1 MYLNM
6 FGGSGLLHILA
17 GHPRVVAAFG
27 LVGAVGLLASPVGPG
42 TYRGTGKY
50 ASAIERVI
58 HDQGTN
64 TIVANAER
72 QAAGEVSGTREQLEP
87 LVQHTISA
95 CGTPCAD
102 VTVDGVF
109 ADRAL
114 LKEVLVLDAIQNQ
127 LSTSTTSVNG
137 SGK

>member
-17 GHPRVVAAFG
+17 GHPRIVAAFG

-50 ASAIERVI
+50 ASAIERAI
-58 HDQGTN
+58 HDDGTHAV
-64 TIVANAER
+64 VANAER
-72 QAAGEVSGTREQLEP
+72 RAAGEVNGTREQLEP
-87 LVQHTISA
+87 LVQHTIA
-95 CGTPCAD
+95 VCGAPCAD

-109 ADRAL
+109 GDRAL
-114 LKEVLVLDAIQNQ
+114 LKQVLVLDAIQTQ
-127 LSTSTTSVNG
+127 LSTSTTSANG

>member
-17 GHPRVVAAFG
+17 GHPRIVAAFG

-50 ASAIERVI
+50 ASAIERAI
-58 HDQGTN
+58 RDDGTHAV
-64 TIVANAER
+64 VANAER
-72 QAAGEVSGTREQLEP
+72 RAAGEVNGTREQLEP
-87 LVQHTISA
+87 LVQHTIA
-95 CGTPCAD
+95 VCGAPCAD
-102 VTVDGVF
+102 VTVDGVLG
-109 ADRAL
+109 DRAL
-114 LKEVLVLDAIQNQ
+114 LKQVLVLDAIQTQ
-127 LSTSTTSVNG
+127 LSTSTTSANG